1 VSLLLFLLVACKE
14 DIEPNGRWNVTITGS
29 GSEDPCIES
38 IEGFQEI
45 YEYSLYY
52 EGSFLEI
59 RVDGEPFATGEF
71 RGCSITYE
79 SGVYLEES
87 TNGDFR
93 WQIEGRSDVESAA
106 GGCPDV
112 PDDYDWFGT
121 ETLTV
126 VSTENDAIEEGCT
139 YNMDSTGVFIQ

>member
-1 VSLLLFLLVACKE
+1 MSLLLFLLVACKE

-38 IEGFQEI
+38 TEGFQET
-45 YEYSLYY
+45 YEYALYD

-71 RGCSITYE
+71 RGCAITYE

-87 TNGDFR
+87 TNGNFR

-126 VSTENDAIEEGCT
+126 VSTENDTIEEGCT
-139 YNMDSTGVFIQ
+139 YNMETTGVFIQ

>member
-1 VSLLLFLLVACKE
+1 MSLLLFLLVACKE

-38 IEGFQEI
+38 TEGFQET
-45 YEYSLYY
+45 YEYALYD

-71 RGCSITYE
+71 RGCAITYE

-87 TNGDFR
+87 TNGNFR

-126 VSTENDAIEEGCT
+126 VSTENDTIEEGCT
-139 YNMDSTGVFIQ
+139 YNMDTTGVFIQ

>member
-1 VSLLLFLLVACKE
+1 MSLLLFLLVACKE

-38 IEGFQEI
+38 TEGFQET

-59 RVDGEPFATGEF
+59 RVDEEPFATGEF